1 MWQWE
6 ITPSPSIDER
16 VHGREVEE
24 RVCVCARLLWQHV
37 NVVRVSIN
45 RNSRL
50 WSARDCVTVPRRRV
64 RQSVWCPCWY
74 LCLVAASKRCGE
86 MNVKPGVD
94 YSASFSGLTLRSL
107 RVNAPLS
114 PGLPRF
120 SAVFAIPR
128 GLFGRY
134 IHVRSASVMQYW
146 SMMRSAG
153 WNYSCLNS
161 FHSHSDARSLNCFS
175 PQRLTG
181 CCFCLLPHFVEI
193 THRVSKWC

>member
-1 MWQWE
+1 MQLWQWE

-24 RVCVCARLLWQHV
+24 SVCVCARLLWQHV

-107 RVNAPLS
+107 RVCPVFLLCSRYREASSAGTSMCAQPLS
-114 PGLPRF
+114 CSTGQWCDQLAEILAVWTAFTLTPTLGRWTV
-120 SAVFAIPR
+120 SAHSGWLVVVF
-128 GLFGRY
+128 
-134 IHVRSASVMQYW
+134 V
-146 SMMRSAG
+146 
-153 WNYSCLNS
+153 
-161 FHSHSDARSLNCFS
+161 
-175 PQRLTG
+175 
-181 CCFCLLPHFVEI
+181 CCRIL
-193 THRVSKWC
+193 